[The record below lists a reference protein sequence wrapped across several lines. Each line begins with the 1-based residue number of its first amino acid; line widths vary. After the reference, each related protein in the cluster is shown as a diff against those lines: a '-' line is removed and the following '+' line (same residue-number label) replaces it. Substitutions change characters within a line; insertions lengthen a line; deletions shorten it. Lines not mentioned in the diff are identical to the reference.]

1 MKQKDPHSGGAA
13 CDAVVRALGSAHGL
27 DVSVYDEVF
36 LRKSI
41 DKRLAATGFE
51 TVAAYGD
58 YLAGSREEATAFY
71 GSLRIGYSEFF
82 RSPLVFELLKHL
94 VLPSLAAE
102 KARSNQGEIR
112 VWSAGCAAGQE
123 AWSIAMLLD
132 EVAGTDSPSFSYR
145 IFATDLSEPDL
156 ALANAGVYSD
166 EALGNVRLRQL
177 STFFS
182 RQGDAHAVLP
192 RLRESVC
199 FSSYDLLDERSS
211 SPAASIYGDFDLV
224 FCCNLLFYYRQ
235 DIRQRIL
242 DKVCRA
248 LAPGG
253 YFVTGE
259 AERDIVSNRIG
270 LCAVSP
276 PAAIFQKRREKA

>member
-1 MKQKDPHSGGAA
+1 M
-13 CDAVVRALGSAHGL
+13 
-27 DVSVYDEVF
+27 
-36 LRKSI
+36 
-41 DKRLAATGFE
+41 
-51 TVAAYGD
+51 
-58 YLAGSREEATAFY
+58 
-71 GSLRIGYSEFF
+71 
-82 RSPLVFELLKHL
+82 

-102 KARSNQGEIR
+102 KARSGQGEIR

-132 EVAGTDSPSFSYR
+132 EVAGADSPSFSYR

-156 ALANAGVYSD
+156 ALARDGIYSD

-177 STFFS
+177 SRFFS
-182 RQGDAHAVLP
+182 RQGDAYAVLP
-192 RLRESVC
+192 RLREKVC

-211 SPAASIYGDFDLV
+211 SPAVSIYGDFDLV

-235 DIRQRIL
+235 SIRQRIL

-259 AERDIVSNRIG
+259 AERDIVSNRNG

-276 PAAIFQKRREKA
+276 SVAVFQKRREKA